1 MQNLSRLALRL
12 IVAAFLFSSIPSFA
26 EETAPHSA
34 TNLTDEYREAAG
46 RLIGAAMTDT
56 EGWERIDYLATVIG
70 HRLSGSE
77 GLEQA
82 ITWAEKEMRAD
93 GFDVSLQPVMV
104 PHWVRGHEE
113 AAVVAPV
120 PRPLRI
126 LGLGHSVG
134 TPPEGITAPVVVV
147 ESFEEL
153 EALGRE
159 AVEGKI
165 VAYSVPWV
173 GYGGT
178 VRYRSGGASRAAA
191 LGAVGVLVRS
201 ATGNSLSTP
210 HTGSL
215 RYSEDHPKIPAAAMT
230 VEDAEWLKRM
240 KAHGQEVTVRLMMEA
255 KSLPDAQSYNV
266 IAEIK
271 GSELPEEIV
280 VLGGHY
286 DSWDVGQG
294 VHDDG
299 AACIAAWQA
308 LKIVHELGLQP
319 RRTLR
324 VVLWT
329 NEESGLM
336 GGREYRE
343 ALGDDVGK
351 HVAAIEMDGGME
363 RPVGYGFGLVG
374 YGMGDEEN
382 AGDPVF
388 EAAYEKLQQIG
399 ALLDGIEASEIR
411 RGGGGADIGPLMR
424 SGVPGLGLRT
434 VGEHYFDWH
443 HTHADTLDKL
453 DPLNMR
459 RSIATLAVMSYVL
472 ADMEGHLVPA
482 DAEVTIPA
490 ESPQRGR

>member
-1 MQNLSRLALRL
+1 MPTILRRPSR
-12 IVAAFLFSSIPSFA
+12 FSIPLTMFLIFLAVQVLA
-26 EETAPHSA
+26 EDK
-34 TNLTDEYREAAG
+34 NLTETYREPAG

-56 EGWERIDYLATVIG
+56 QGWDRIDYLATVIG

-77 GLEQA
+77 NLEKA
-82 ITWAEKEMRAD
+82 IVWAEKEMRAD
-93 GFDVSLQPVMV
+93 GLDVSLQPVMV

-113 AAVVAPV
+113 AEVVAPV
-120 PRPLRI
+120 RRPLRI
-126 LGLGHSVG
+126 LGLGRSVG
-134 TPPEGITAPVVVV
+134 TSPEGITAPVVVV
-147 ESFEEL
+147 ENFDEL
-153 EALGRE
+153 DALGRE

-178 VRYRSGGASRAAA
+178 VRYRSAGASRAAA
-191 LGAVGVLVRS
+191 LGAVAVLVRS

-210 HTGSL
+210 HTGAL
-215 RYSEDHPKIPAAAMT
+215 RYAEDQPQIPAASMT
-230 VEDAEWLKRM
+230 VEDAEWFKRM

-255 KSLPDAQSYNV
+255 ETLPDAQSYNV
-266 IAEIK
+266 VAEIK
-271 GSELPEEIV
+271 GSEKPEEIV

-308 LKIVHELGLQP
+308 VNLVHKLGLKP

-329 NEESGLM
+329 NEENGLN
-336 GGREYRE
+336 GGREYHA
-343 ALGDDVGK
+343 ALGEDVGR

-374 YGMGDEEN
+374 FSAGDEEN
-382 AGDPVF
+382 AGDPVY
-388 EAAYEKLQQIG
+388 EAALERLQQIG
-399 ALLDGIEASEIR
+399 ALLDGIEANVIS

-472 ADMEGHLVPA
+472 ADMPERLVPL

-490 ESPQRGR
+490 APRRGR